1 MSVSSQAD
9 IEKADLAREQY
20 EHAADPEF
28 ERKEPAEIYI
38 ARGVTPHVA
47 ELVAQQ
53 LMARDALGAHAR
65 DELGISEIAV
75 ARPIQAAVASALSF
89 TMGAAAPL
97 LLALA
102 SPMRW
107 LVPVVSVGALVFL
120 ALFGMI
126 GARTGGAGVLIPTP
140 FVSPSGAP
148 W

>member
-28 ERKEPAEIYI
+28 ERKELAEIYI

-75 ARPIQAAVASALSF
+75 ARPI
-89 TMGAAAPL
+89 
-97 LLALA
+97 
-102 SPMRW
+102 
-107 LVPVVSVGALVFL
+107 
-120 ALFGMI
+120 
-126 GARTGGAGVLIPTP
+126 
-140 FVSPSGAP
+140 
-148 W
+148 